1 MSSNPYINYYVNQAG
16 SGIGGFQGARFQRG
30 QGWFGNLFKNAILP
44 LLKYIGPKIIKTGAS
59 VATDAIAG
67 ENVLQSLKTHGKS
80 TAKDIAG
87 DVGERAARFVQTGKG
102 KRRRSVRIARFAK
115 RRRITSPKRL
125 VEELSIFDGI
135 SLPMDSRFQKHLI
148 WIFIQKLLD

>member
-44 LLKYIGPKIIKTGAS
+44 ILKYIGHKIIKTGAS
-59 VATDAIAG
+59 VASDAIAG
-67 ENVLQSLKTHGKS
+67 ENVLQALKTHGKD

-87 DVGERAARFVQTGKG
+87 DVGKRAARFVQTGKG
-102 KRRRSVRIARFAK
+102 KRRRSIRISKFGK
-115 RRRITSPKRL
+115 RRRITRPKRKRR
-125 VEELSIFDGI
+125 VKKLSIF
-135 SLPMDSRFQKHLI
+135 
-148 WIFIQKLLD
+148 

>member
-16 SGIGGFQGARFQRG
+16 SGIGGFQGVRFQRG

-67 ENVLQSLKTHGKS
+67 ENVLQSLKTHGKA

-87 DVGERAARFVQTGKG
+87 DVGERAARFVQTGSG
-102 KRRRSVRIARFAK
+102 KRKRHGSVRIANFAK
-115 RRRITSPKRL
+115 RRRITRPKRK
-125 VEELSIFDGI
+125 VKQLSIF
-135 SLPMDSRFQKHLI
+135 
-148 WIFIQKLLD
+148 